1 VIKLLS
7 LPDALPSAR
16 PRTEVRPE
24 EGITVPVLVV
34 TDPATTLVNRFCRQL
49 HQAYRLRLATDP
61 RVRLFEVASL
71 AQLATVA
78 HAQRPTVIVNL
89 SRHPVAALQQ
99 LLPPWALVVDFVY
112 READAVQ
119 VPLSRLAGRPL
130 FIPGLRAVLR
140 HPSTAAVTAFL
151 HRGGGGC
158 EGTIGQWEWRSH
170 HKVAGRLRTAL
181 LTGSFLVLD
190 CFLGALHDGVAPE
203 SYGALRHVPEPREV
217 PPAGGKLVT
226 LTRYAW
232 HLVQR
237 TARLRLAPD
246 FREQWSV
253 GVARVPESA
262 GGRVPDLSGTPAAV
276 QWLIPSADRIFADP
290 HLAAHEGQ
298 RTLFFEEKV
307 GDAPGMIMA
316 APVADDGT
324 VQMDARV
331 TALRTDFHLSF
342 PFVVEHEGAP
352 YLLPEQAATWRVV
365 LYRCIRFPTRWEP
378 WVVLLDGFQGADPV
392 LHHHEGHWY
401 LFVSDATHG
410 NHDNHLQLFVAPTI
424 AGPFR
429 RHPASPVRFG
439 LRGSR
444 MAGALRHTPEG
455 LVRLGQEC
463 HELYGGSISA
473 FLVEALTPTTYRER
487 FLRRLPPIPGD
498 FPMAMHTHSALEGL
512 VAVDGRRMIPRAL
525 GGTP

>member
-1 VIKLLS
+1 MIKLLS
-7 LPDALPSAR
+7 LPDALSSAR
-16 PRTEVRPE
+16 VRTEVRPE
-24 EGITVPVLVV
+24 EGVTVPVLVV

-61 RVRLFEVASL
+61 RVRLQEVGSL
-71 AQLATVA
+71 TQLATVA
-78 HAQRPTVIVNL
+78 QAQRPAVIVNL
-89 SRHPVAALQQ
+89 SRHPVAVLQQ
-99 LLPPWALVVDFVY
+99 RLPPWALVVDFVY

-119 VPLSRLAGRPL
+119 VPLSQLAGRPL
-130 FIPGLRAVLR
+130 FVPGVRAVLR
-140 HPSTAAVTAFL
+140 HPSTVAVTAFL

-181 LTGSFLVLD
+181 LTGSYLVLD
-190 CFLGALHDGVAPE
+190 CFLGALHDGVPPAQ
-203 SYGALRHVPEPREV
+203 YGALRHVPEPSEV
-217 PPAGGKLVT
+217 PLAGSKLTT
-226 LTRYAW
+226 LARYAW

-246 FREQWSV
+246 LSEQWSV
-253 GVARVPESA
+253 GVARVAASA
-262 GGRVPDLSGTPAAV
+262 MEGVPDLSGTPDAV
-276 QWLIPSADRIFADP
+276 QWMIPPDDRFFADP
-290 HLAAHEGQ
+290 QLVTHDGR

-307 GDAPGMIMA
+307 GDAPGMIVA
-316 APVADDGT
+316 APVADDGS
-324 VQMDARV
+324 VRLDQRV

-365 LYRCIRFPTRWEP
+365 LYRCIRFPDRWEP

-392 LHHHEGHWY
+392 LHQHEGHWY
-401 LFVSDATHG
+401 LFVSDATQG

-424 AGPFR
+424 AGPYR

-444 MAGALRHTPEG
+444 MAGALRRTPEG

-463 HELYGGSISA
+463 HEQYGGSISV

-487 FLRRLPPIPGD
+487 FLRRLPPIPGA
-498 FPMAMHTHSALEGL
+498 FPMAMHTHSASDGL
-512 VAVDGRRMIPRAL
+512 LAVDGRRMIPRVQRA
-525 GGTP
+525 TP

>member
-1 VIKLLS
+1 MIKLLS
-7 LPDALPSAR
+7 LPDALSSAR
-16 PRTEVRPE
+16 VRTEVRPE
-24 EGITVPVLVV
+24 EGVTVPVLVV

-61 RVRLFEVASL
+61 RVRLQEVGSL
-71 AQLATVA
+71 TQLAAVA
-78 HAQRPTVIVNL
+78 QAQRPAVIVNL
-89 SRHPVAALQQ
+89 SRHPVAVLQQ
-99 LLPPWALVVDFVY
+99 RLPSWALVVDFVY

-119 VPLSRLAGRPL
+119 VALSQLAGRPL
-130 FIPGLRAVLR
+130 FVPGVRAVLR
-140 HPSTAAVTAFL
+140 HPSTVAVTAFL

-190 CFLGALHDGVAPE
+190 CFLGALHDGVPPAQ
-203 SYGALRHVPEPREV
+203 YGALRHVPEPSEV
-217 PPAGGKLVT
+217 PLAGSKLTT
-226 LTRYAW
+226 LARYAW

-246 FREQWSV
+246 LREQWSV
-253 GVARVPESA
+253 GVARVAASA
-262 GGRVPDLSGTPAAV
+262 MEGVPDLSGTPDAV
-276 QWLIPSADRIFADP
+276 QWMVPPDDRFFADP
-290 HLAAHEGQ
+290 QLVTHDGQ

-307 GDAPGMIMA
+307 GDAPGMIVA
-316 APVADDGT
+316 APVADDGS
-324 VQMDARV
+324 VRLDQRV

-365 LYRCIRFPTRWEP
+365 LYRCIRFPDRWEP

-392 LHHHEGHWY
+392 LHQHEGHWY
-401 LFVSDATHG
+401 LFVSDATQG

-424 AGPFR
+424 AGPYR

-444 MAGALRHTPEG
+444 MAGALRRTPEG

-463 HELYGGSISA
+463 HEQYGGSISV

-487 FLRRLPPIPGD
+487 FLRRLPPIPGA
-498 FPMAMHTHSALEGL
+498 FPMAMHTHSASDGL
-512 VAVDGRRMIPRAL
+512 LAVDGRRMIPRVQRA
-525 GGTP
+525 TP